1 MAQIDASINS
11 YCKKNIVKKH
21 KNNEIKDFFY
31 YKWMRLQDFYYYLKN
46 WNSNKLILK
55 NLKRGQYY
63 EHDTIIR
70 ETIAQEYLAWWK
82 DAEGFVEINKENF
95 KDLDNMLDAKRWFES
110 GRDEM
115 LKLIDDTLDKIKYT
129 RSFTDIFDVPA
140 NQDGTYTMEIE
151 VTPGTKQYSDK
162 YFKLEKRFSELDH
175 QHLATV
181 IRNIDHLWT

>member
-1 MAQIDASINS
+1 
-11 YCKKNIVKKH
+11 
-21 KNNEIKDFFY
+21 
-31 YKWMRLQDFYYYLKN
+31 
-46 WNSNKLILK
+46 
-55 NLKRGQYY
+55 
-63 EHDTIIR
+63 
-70 ETIAQEYLAWWK
+70 
-82 DAEGFVEINKENF
+82 
-95 KDLDNMLDAKRWFES
+95 
-110 GRDEM
+110 M